1 MATPRTVLVVD
12 DHTAHRQL
20 LALVLGAHHLE
31 VAHADDGFAA
41 LAYLQART
49 PDAIILD
56 VHMPRMSGL
65 EVGARI
71 RGVQRLRNVPI
82 LVMTSAPTDEVRRAA
97 EAFGAADVLAKPVSG
112 TELRQRLSRLLGAAP
127 PRTTVRAA

>member
-1 MATPRTVLVVD
+1 MAHPRTVLVVD
-12 DHTAHRQL
+12 DHDAHRQL
-20 LALVLGAHHLE
+20 LALVLGAHRIE
-31 VAHADDGFAA
+31 VAHAGDGFAA

-71 RGVQRLRNVPI
+71 RRVQRLRDVPI
-82 LVMTSAPTDEVRRAA
+82 LVMTSDPSDEVRRAA
-97 EAFGAADVLAKPVSG
+97 ATFGAADVLGKPVSG
-112 TELRQRLSRLLGAAP
+112 TELTRRLSRLLGATAT
-127 PRTTVRAA
+127 RHAAQAA